1 MARNRSSGNPR
12 IYHHLQV
19 AAHRLKTFADRD
31 GLAHA
36 GVTAAQSG
44 AMFVIART
52 PGATQRDVAKALHQR
67 ESAVTTMVSRLIA
80 GGFVRRD
87 RAETD
92 GRAWTLSLTRKGEKA
107 LGIVKARTQ
116 RMNAKLK
123 AAMGDADHAA
133 LARALDAVMTVDLED
148 PPPKRGRRAK

>member
-1 MARNRSSGNPR
+1 MARNPR
-12 IYHHLQV
+12 IYHRLQI

-44 AMFVIART
+44 AMFVIALK

-87 RAETD
+87 RAKTD
-92 GRAWTLSLTRKGEKA
+92 GRAWTLSLTPKGERA
-107 LGIVKARTQ
+107 LETVKDRT
-116 RMNAKLK
+116 RAMNAKLK
-123 AAMGDADHAA
+123 AAMGEADHAA
-133 LARALDAVMTVDLED
+133 LARALDAIMAVDLDD
-148 PPPKRGRRAK
+148 PPPGRNGRPR